1 MKMNIAGVKQARLLK
16 KRRMTNYRISKE
28 LSVEM
33 TQIRRWLSYSLPED
47 KKKKLSTDESIDMVA
62 VKE

>member
-28 LSVEM
+28 LSVDM